1 MMDCE
6 KNHLKYIFLVHF
18 YLLFPNIYFIFGRNE
33 K

>member
-1 MMDCE
+1 MDCE
-6 KNHLKYIFLVHF
+6 KKNQLKDIFLMNF